1 MKKRIFALLC
11 IAVFCSHDMYLKM
24 DTYFLKPNEESKI
37 QLFNGTFDKSE
48 NVIDRERMLDVSL
61 VGNGKRTK
69 VEDDQ
74 WSDKDSITIL
84 SFKSGNEG
92 TWVAGLSTKTKD
104 FAMTADEFNEYLE
117 HDGVL
122 DMLAQRKANN
132 TIEQDAVERYSKHVK
147 AIFQVGDQ
155 KSEDWNTVL
164 GYPIE
169 FVPMQNPYDLH
180 TGAVL
185 KVKLLK
191 NGAPLANQLVYADF
205 KAQKNG
211 HSHDDSDEHAHG
223 STAESHSHSSEK
235 EHSHDDAG
243 KQIQGNETHSH
254 ANEKEHSHA
263 NGETHSHSDEK
274 EHAHTNGETHSHS
287 DEKEHT
293 HANGEAYSHSD
304 EKEHTHSN
312 GETHSHS
319 DEKEHAHE
327 NEDHQHDKSDE
338 NHTHTTGQQLRTDSE
353 GIIDVTLT
361 NDGIWFLRT
370 INLVTSEEEGLTHES
385 NWATLTF
392 ETKHSH
398 SHTEIADHSHEEE
411 GIPSYLFWVLSAVV
425 VAILFFWFNRKK

>member
-1 MKKRIFALLC
+1 MKKRIFTLLC
-11 IAVFCSHDMYLKM
+11 IAIFCSHDMYLKM
-24 DTYFLKPNEESKI
+24 DTYFIKPNEKSKI

-48 NVIDRERMLDVSL
+48 NVIDRDRMLDVSL
-61 VGNGKRTK
+61 VGNGKRSK
-69 VEDDQ
+69 VEDDE
-74 WSDKDSITIL
+74 WSEKDSITIL

-92 TWVAGLSTKTKD
+92 TWVAGLSTKSKD
-104 FAMTADEFNEYLE
+104 FAMTAEEFNEYLE

-122 DMLAQRKANN
+122 DMLAQRKTNN
-132 TIEQDAVERYSKHVK
+132 TLEQDAVERYSKHVK

-180 TGAVL
+180 TGAIL

-243 KQIQGNETHSH
+243 NHIQENETHSH
-254 ANEKEHSHA
+254 ANEKEHSHSDKQEHTHA
-263 NGETHSHSDEK
+263 NGETHSHSDKK
-274 EHAHTNGETHSHS
+274 EHSHENDAIHSH
-287 DEKEHT
+287 
-293 HANGEAYSHSD
+293 
-304 EKEHTHSN
+304 
-312 GETHSHS
+312 
-319 DEKEHAHE
+319 
-327 NEDHQHDKSDE
+327 EDADE
-338 NHTHTTGQQLRTDSE
+338 NHTHISGQQLRTNSE
-353 GIIDVTLT
+353 GVIDVTLT

-370 INLVTSEEEGLTHES
+370 INLVTSEEDNLTHES

-398 SHTEIADHSHEEE
+398 AHSEIEEHTHEEE
-411 GIPSYLFWVLSAVV
+411 GIPSYLFWIISAVV
-425 VAILFFWFNRKK
+425 VAILFFYFNRKK

>member
-1 MKKRIFALLC
+1 MKKRIFTLLC

-69 VEDDQ
+69 IEDDQ
-74 WSDKDSITIL
+74 WSEKDSITIL
-84 SFKSGNEG
+84 NFKSGNEG
-92 TWVAGLSTKTKD
+92 TWVAGLSTKSRD
-104 FAMTADEFNEYLE
+104 FEMAANEFNEYLE

-122 DMLAQRKANN
+122 DMLAQRKTNN
-132 TIEQDAVERYSKHVK
+132 TLEQDAVERYSKHVK

-180 TGAVL
+180 TGAIL

-191 NGAPLANQLVYADF
+191 NGMPLANQLVYADF

-211 HSHDDSDEHAHG
+211 HSHDDSAEHAHN
-223 STAESHSHSSEK
+223 SSDDSHSHSSEK
-235 EHSHDDAG
+235 EHSHESVGNHTHENDA
-243 KQIQGNETHSH
+243 HSH
-254 ANEKEHSHA
+254 ANEKEHSHSEGA
-263 NGETHSHSDEK
+263 THSHSDQK
-274 EHAHTNGETHSHS
+274 EHSHA

-293 HANGEAYSHSD
+293 HANGE
-304 EKEHTHSN
+304 
-312 GETHSHS
+312 THSHS
-319 DEKEHAHE
+319 EEKEHAHE
-327 NEDHQHDKSDE
+327 NEAHQHNQSNETHSHENADE

-398 SHTEIADHSHEEE
+398 SHSEIADHTHEEE
-411 GIPSYLFWVLSAVV
+411 GIPSYLFWILSAVV